1 MTIIN
6 LYKIILLQVGYEF
19 QLSQLIKF
27 LVNKLKFYRI
37 DGTYTIFERKRNTLS
52 KISKK
57 NYGLIH
63 SKKQKI
69 NYGFVWI

>member
-27 LVNKLKFYRI
+27 LVNKLKFYCI
-37 DGTYTIFERKRNTLS
+37 DDAYTIFERKRN
-52 KISKK
+52 I
-57 NYGLIH
+57 
-63 SKKQKI
+63 
-69 NYGFVWI
+69 

>member
-37 DGTYTIFERKRNTLS
+37 YDAYTIFERKRNT
-52 KISKK
+52 
-57 NYGLIH
+57 
-63 SKKQKI
+63 
-69 NYGFVWI
+69 

>member
-37 DGTYTIFERKRNTLS
+37 DDAYTIFERKRNT
-52 KISKK
+52 
-57 NYGLIH
+57 
-63 SKKQKI
+63 
-69 NYGFVWI
+69 